1 MSDDLD
7 DRRPIYQR
15 LSDQLASDIAQN
27 RLRPGEAI
35 PTEAELSAKHK
46 VALGTVRKALDRLV
60 SKGLIE
66 RIQGSGSFVRRPD
79 FATAYV
85 RFIRYFGSAGDRRMP
100 KSRILSRDALI
111 GPREVT
117 DALDLGSG
125 TQVIRLRRLRIH
137 DGLPVLYE
145 EIWLA
150 EARFAAILTMPEIEP
165 QLLYPLYESLCGQI
179 VASAEE
185 TITIDV
191 ADDGDAVLLGL
202 VVGCPVVVIERL
214 ALGYD
219 DRPIEWRRSRGAA
232 SDFRYKVEIR

>member
-1 MSDDLD
+1 MADDLD
-7 DRRPIYQR
+7 DRRPIHQR
-15 LSDQLASDIAQN
+15 LSDQLALDIAQN

-35 PTEAELSAKHK
+35 PTEAELSARYK

-79 FATAYV
+79 FATAFV

-100 KSRILSRDALI
+100 KSRILSRVALV

-117 DALDLGSG
+117 DALRLEGG
-125 TQVIRLRRLRIH
+125 ARVIQLRRLRVH

-145 EIWLA
+145 EIWLE
-150 EARFAAILTMPEIEP
+150 EARFAAILTMHEMEP
-165 QLLYPLYESLCGQI
+165 QLLYPLYESLCGAI

-191 ADDGDAVLLGL
+191 ADEGDAELLGM
-202 VVGCPVVVIERL
+202 VVGRPVVVIERL

-219 DRPIEWRRSRGAA
+219 DRPIEWRRSRGAG
-232 SDFRYKVEIR
+232 SDFRYKIEIR

>member
-1 MSDDLD
+1 MADDLD
-7 DRRPIYQR
+7 DRRPIHQR
-15 LSDQLASDIAQN
+15 LSDQLALDIAQN

-35 PTEAELSAKHK
+35 PTEAELSARYK

-79 FATAYV
+79 FATAFV

-100 KSRILSRDALI
+100 KSRILSRVALV

-117 DALDLGSG
+117 DALRLEGSAR
-125 TQVIRLRRLRIH
+125 VIQLRRLRVH

-145 EIWLA
+145 EIWLE
-150 EARFAAILTMPEIEP
+150 EARFAAILTMHEMEP
-165 QLLYPLYESLCGQI
+165 QLLYPLYESLCGAI

-191 ADDGDAVLLGL
+191 ADEGDAELLGM
-202 VVGCPVVVIERL
+202 VVGRPVVVIERL

-219 DRPIEWRRSRGAA
+219 DRPIEWRRSRGAG
-232 SDFRYKVEIR
+232 SDFRYKIEIR